1 MKTTVLGDRYEL
13 MDKIGEGGMAS
24 VYRARCRTL
33 DRIVAVKILK
43 EELLNDKSFVEKFN
57 TEALSAAQLSHPN
70 IVNVFDV
77 GQQEQ
82 LYYIV
87 MEYVEGKSLKEL
99 LDEEAPLAVEMAV
112 DIAIGICDGIHHA
125 PSCLLA

>member
-1 MKTTVLGDRYEL
+1 MIRVSQRNSIPRHYLQL
-13 MDKIGEGGMAS
+13 
-24 VYRARCRTL
+24 
-33 DRIVAVKILK
+33 
-43 EELLNDKSFVEKFN
+43 
-57 TEALSAAQLSHPN
+57 QLSHPN

-99 LDEEAPLAVEMAV
+99 LDEEAP
-112 DIAIGICDGIHHA
+112 
-125 PSCLLA
+125 